1 MVQFYF
7 HDICHF
13 LFVLLE
19 LDNDHLHYFN
29 YLLEV
34 DQWYSE
40 QYIRFY
46 QEIGSPRNSRK
57 RFSTF
62 KKEEIRNY
70 YVSCGNHRETVPAFK
85 LQGSTVRKICKADP
99 PERSNKHGGFKGGNA
114 WKGNPKGAG
123 RPLSYPTSVMKS
135 C

>member
-1 MVQFYF
+1 MNVDSSVLFNEVVQFYF

-19 LDNDHLHYFN
+19 LDSSDLHDFNDILK
-29 YLLEV
+29 V

-46 QEIGSPRNSRK
+46 QEIASPTNTRK

-70 YVSCGNHRETVPAFK
+70 YASCGETVRVFK
-85 LQGSTVRKICKADP
+85 LQDSTVRKICKADP
-99 PERSNKHGGFKGGNA
+99 PERGNKHGG
-114 WKGNPKGAG
+114 
-123 RPLSYPTSVMKS
+123 KS
-135 C
+135 SRKK